1 MVSSLFLHHQVIAI
15 IGEFCCRWLISV
27 FDISVA
33 QFAEEHHGMTSF
45 DFSMASCLG
54 SVINIFQTGYLFN
67 KFLSWNL
74 SIPII
79 TSFAGLAGGRHY
91 FVSSCSRGTADLR
104 FFLFQVGR
112 LHRLL
117 VPHHRVRLRSPDCSH
132 HHVCNPLFFSS
143 TID

>member
-1 MVSSLFLHHQVIAI
+1 MVFFISIHYQVIAI

-27 FDISVA
+27 FDISIA

-54 SVINIFQTGYLFN
+54 SVINTLQTGWLFN

-79 TSFAGLAGGRHY
+79 TSFAGLAGGM
-91 FVSSCSRGTADLR
+91 L
-104 FFLFQVGR
+104 
-112 LHRLL
+112 
-117 VPHHRVRLRSPDCSH
+117 
-132 HHVCNPLFFSS
+132 
-143 TID
+143 